1 MTIETLVHTSNNSIE
16 VTVDELTVVITPQKN
31 IIQIVP
37 GKGRSASAT
46 GKDQY
51 SGILT
56 IEISPRMDND

>member
-37 GKGRSASAT
+37 GKGRTAMAT
-46 GKDQY
+46 MTDTH

-56 IEISPRMDND
+56 IEVSPRLED